1 MKYYVVKSTKT
12 TEGDLRTPVIT
23 AYATKDLAEQAYFTA
38 CVEKTGSS
46 EEMTVDE
53 MATAVANIPTSGET
67 YEDVS
72 GVSF

>member
-1 MKYYVVKSTKT
+1 MSEHT
-12 TEGDLRTPVIT
+12 TNAIVQTSKLIALGDAIRG
-23 AYATKDLAEQAYFTA
+23 
-38 CVEKTGSS
+38 KTGSS

-67 YEDVS
+67 YEDAS